1 MVEVTIDRDACEN
14 NQFCF
19 EVCPEEVF
27 EIRNQ
32 LVVVVRPENC
42 TSCWLCV
49 QNCPTGAVSIE

>member
-1 MVEVTIDRDACEN
+1 MVEVTIDRDTCEN

>member
-1 MVEVTIDRDACEN
+1 MVEVTIDRDTCEN

-42 TSCWLCV
+42 TYCWLCV
-49 QNCPTGAVSIE
+49 HNCPTGAVSIE